1 MLDVGPVRL
10 ERVVADLKITA
21 RGVVQILA
29 DRMDPGHPL
38 VRRDRRIWLVQ
49 VTVYLQITGN
59 FYGRRAVGE
68 VVNVLR
74 ADDVDLRQSCGRGLG
89 RSFLHR
95 GTGGGG
101 VRTGHNMEW
110 RIPS

>member
-1 MLDVGPVRL
+1 
-10 ERVVADLKITA
+10 
-21 RGVVQILA
+21 
-29 DRMDPGHPL
+29 MDPGHAS
-38 VRRDRRIWLVQ
+38 VRRARRIRLVQ
-49 VTVYLQITGN
+49 VAVCLLVTGN
-59 FYGRRAVGE
+59 CYGSRAVGE